1 MRLFF
6 LVGII
11 FISIIA
17 SGQETVKVFDQ
28 HLADSLGA
36 DELGMKNYVLVI
48 LKTGEMDAKIT
59 DKAIRDSLFAGHF
72 SNMTT
77 MEKEGKLVVAGPFG
91 KNEHAFRGLFIL
103 NVKTVAEA
111 EALSKTDP
119 AVNAGIFKV
128 ELYPWYGSAAL
139 PMYLPYAGKVA
150 KKEIN

>member
-1 MRLFF
+1 MM
-6 LVGII
+6 GK
-11 FISIIA
+11 
-17 SGQETVKVFDQ
+17 GQVANNVFDQ

-48 LKTGEMDAKIT
+48 LKTGDMDAKIT

-72 SNMTT
+72 NNMGK
-77 MEKEGKLVVAGPFG
+77 MEKAGKLIIAGPFG
-91 KNEHAFRGLFIL
+91 KNQHSFRGLFIL
-103 NVKTVAEA
+103 NVKTIEEA